1 MPILVADGRDEGQ
14 TQLFTQNSTNYEF
27 NPWEVGSFDD
37 VGFAPLQYVGSNF
50 SAGKIRSGED
60 CVVGFDQLSF
70 VYGTS
75 SSLFNQIILQMDSSD
90 AIPHFLKGLLKSF
103 LKQLGDEYNDIADWS
118 PSRSPSPCKLETE
131 FANNQF
137 HRSLLR
143 LEAAAKPECKLNSLD
158 SCRRWR
164 RSTEYPLHTSRTS

>member
-14 TQLFTQNSTNYEF
+14 TQLFSENTTNYEF

-37 VGFAPLQYVGSNF
+37 IGFAPLQYVGSNF
-50 SAGKIRSGED
+50 TAGKIPPNED

-90 AIPHFLKGLLKSF
+90 AIPKVIRGFLRTF
-103 LKQLGDEYNDIADWS
+103 LEQLGDDHNDIADWS
-118 PSRSPSPCKLETE
+118 PSRSSS
-131 FANNQF
+131 
-137 HRSLLR
+137 H
-143 LEAAAKPECKLNSLD
+143 
-158 SCRRWR
+158 
-164 RSTEYPLHTSRTS
+164 Y